1 MSRSTIRKQTRLC
14 TISPLML
21 HTSFQYKPSFT
32 STSEQIAKYIIEKL
46 ISLSINKHF
55 INKIENEIGTVCYK
69 HTTKIL
75 NTLMESQFIMYD
87 KDEQTHSYIS
97 DINNNNSNI
106 NKRLFSIDIG
116 TIEVEPKN
124 EIVFNKSL
132 DLNNKFFNNMYN
144 GENNWNNVNEP
155 STNTIDRYAS
165 TLPITFDKSML
176 LSSLEMKIKTR
187 TGSLRSDLY
196 KVNEEDPEHESSTL
210 KAKRRKISSNKLNNV
225 NGSSKI
231 IMKESDVNKKR
242 NLLEIINEMS
252 FHDLP
257 KEIDRELLIK
267 DVNFEELRKEKEEM
281 DKKAFEEKNKLH
293 KRKIEIETKQKEEI
307 QKNRELEKKKLTVDA
322 KGNIVFIKPLNI
334 DMLQTEFT
342 GVKHQFKS
350 INVTKAKPYLIK
362 KRQSV
367 KDNGNSGI
375 TTTNNVTNSSN
386 IHLNDNKKNTTT
398 TTNNNINNYSP
409 SSKRLPK
416 LHIRN
421 NGRNVN
427 TKLMFNSFISNTK
440 NDDALALANKYE
452 RQIEKG
458 PIHPSGSCFDI
469 ITPEVGVSITE
480 NTKIKSGGKDFYSK
494 YKKYTVDNYNKQL
507 KDTLMNNNNNNNSL
521 LTAQYKSQ
529 SNIFT
534 NTEYNFNSSTSN
546 NINNNYNNLYTDSSC
561 SKSGGGGVSTGNIFR
576 KKSVNYFTHVNASS
590 TKMNA
595 NINTSYNPLIKVNSM
610 NSILLRN
617 ALDTSTADK
626 KDEEGNTKLNRVNI
640 FKDSNNSNSSSKQ
653 FGHTMIN
660 LKIKTF
666 SNRMKESQ
674 LGDINTFTSHIMT
687 DNNWGKDLGGDN
699 NNNNKYTNRIK
710 GIRLPFATKIS
721 LKHPIIAT
729 YRERKMFLS
738 PSHSNITMAIK
749 KLSKS
754 IRNIKRSTS

>member
-21 HTSFQYKPSFT
+21 HTAFQYKPSFT
-32 STSEQIAKYIIEKL
+32 STSEQVAKYIIEKL
-46 ISLSINKHF
+46 ISLSINQHF
-55 INKIENEIGTVCYK
+55 INKIENEIGTVCYR

-87 KDEQTHSYIS
+87 KDEQTHSHIS
-97 DINNNNSNI
+97 DINSNNTNNN
-106 NKRLFSIDIG
+106 NKQSLFSIDIG

-124 EIVFNKSL
+124 EVVFNKSL
-132 DLNNKFFNNMYN
+132 ELNNKFFNNMYN
-144 GENNWNNVNEP
+144 GENNWSNVNEP

-165 TLPITFDKSML
+165 TLPITFDKSVL

-210 KAKRRKISSNKLNNV
+210 KAKRRKISSNKLINV
-225 NGSSKI
+225 NSSKMMMI
-231 IMKESDVNKKR
+231 KENDVNKKR

-281 DKKAFEEKNKLH
+281 DKKAFEEKNKLQ

-367 KDNGNSGI
+367 KDNSSVV

-386 IHLNDNKKNTTT
+386 IHLNDNKKYTNT
-398 TTNNNINNYSP
+398 TTNNNSNNINGYSP

-427 TKLMFNSFISNTK
+427 TKLIFNSFISSNTK
-440 NDDALALANKYE
+440 NDDAIALANKYE

-546 NINNNYNNLYTDSSC
+546 NNNIYNNLYTDSS
-561 SKSGGGGVSTGNIFR
+561 SGGGVSTGNIFR
-576 KKSVNYFTHVNASS
+576 KKSVNYFTNVNASS

-595 NINTSYNPLIKVNSM
+595 NTNTSSNPLIKVNSM

-640 FKDSNNSNSSSKQ
+640 FKDNNSNSSKQ

-687 DNNWGKDLGGDN
+687 DSNWGKDLGGSDN

-710 GIRLPFATKIS
+710 GIRLPFATRIS